1 MNLDIIMVLA
11 ILGMAMLL
19 FATNWV
25 RMDVVALLV
34 LCVLAITGLVG
45 AEEAIAGFSHPAV
58 ITVWAMF
65 ILSEGLTRAGIA
77 DALGRRVIGVA
88 GTGEVRLVV
97 TFMLLAGVLSGFMNN
112 IGVAALLL
120 PVVVGVA
127 RQSEIAP
134 SRLLMPM
141 AFGCLLG
148 GSLTLIGTPP
158 NLLVSAAL
166 GEAGFPE
173 FGFFDFAP
181 IGIPILLAGTAFVA
195 LVGPYLLPDRDPM
208 SRSGKSR
215 DLRHL
220 YSIEERI
227 FAVRVVEDS
236 LLVGKRIADTGLTSA
251 AGLMIVALTRA
262 GQTQALPSA
271 STRLQAGDIVLAQ
284 GRLDRFTVLRQ
295 WSELSIER
303 EAPILHEKLLE
314 GAALYEI
321 EVKEQSAVIGS
332 TVIPAD
338 FYKRYGAWLLAIRN
352 GGEIRRTRLKD
363 RALRA
368 GDRLL
373 VQADEKALKT
383 IIDRYPDAD
392 PQPLT
397 SGRVQELYQLDE
409 RLLVLKVPREA
420 ALVGSTVRESRLGK
434 AFDFRL
440 MAIFRGGEFL
450 RPLKPGE
457 KIEGGDLLLVQ
468 GRPDDFDTLRGLQQ
482 LQILDDATPYMR
494 VFEQGK
500 IDMVEV
506 TIHPHTAI
514 QGKTVADLKLRDT
527 YQVEPAAVWRGDR
540 PYRSGLRDMPLQRGD
555 AILLVGPLKNLAKL
569 NQNPDLIV
577 LNPVSVPDTDT
588 SKAPLAGA
596 LMLTV
601 VLLTLLGLMPIY
613 ISAILGAALM
623 VLTGCL
629 TMEDAYKSIHWR
641 SIFLIAGM
649 MPMGVAMHSSGTAQY
664 LADILLLYAGPYG
677 PWAAIASLYVL
688 TVLGTII
695 VPTVV
700 LVVLMAPIALS
711 TSTMLGVEPQ
721 AAMMAVAIAA
731 AASVASPVSHPAN
744 VLVMGPGAYRFT
756 DFLKLGLPLTVVVF
770 AVAALLMPRVWPL

>member
-1 MNLDIIMVLA
+1 VSLDIIMVLA
-11 ILGMAMLL
+11 ILGVAMLL
-19 FATNWV
+19 FATSWV
-25 RMDVVALLV
+25 RMDVVALMV
-34 LCVLAITGLVG
+34 LCMLAITGLVG
-45 AEEAIAGFSHPAV
+45 PEEAISGFSHPAV

-77 DALGRRVIGVA
+77 DAIGRRVIGVA
-88 GTGEVRLVV
+88 GTGEIRLIVA
-97 TFMLLAGVLSGFMNN
+97 FMLLAGVLSGFMNN

-127 RQSEIAP
+127 RQSELAP

-141 AFGCLLG
+141 AYGCLLG

-158 NLLVSAAL
+158 NLLVSTAL
-166 GEAGFPE
+166 ADAGMPE

-195 LVGPYLLPDRDPM
+195 LFGRFLLPDRDPI
-208 SRSGKSR
+208 SQSGKSR
-215 DLRHL
+215 DLRQM

-227 FAVRVVEDS
+227 FAMRVAEDS
-236 LLVGKRIADTGLTSA
+236 LIVGKRIADTGLTSA

-271 STRLQAGDIVLAQ
+271 ATRLQAGDILLAQ
-284 GRLDRFTVLRQ
+284 GKLDRFSVLRQ

-303 EAPILHEKLLE
+303 EAPILHEQLLE
-314 GAALYEI
+314 GAALYEVAI
-321 EVKEQSAVIGS
+321 GEDSEFIGSAV
-332 TVIPAD
+332 VPAE
-338 FYKRYGAWLLAIRN
+338 FHARYGAWLLAIRN
-352 GGEIRRTRLKD
+352 KDEVRRTHLSERPIK
-363 RALRA
+363 A
-368 GDRLL
+368 GDRVL
-373 VQADEKALKT
+373 VQADDKALAKLT
-383 IIDRYPDAD
+383 DRYPGAE
-392 PQPLT
+392 PIVLT
-397 SGRVQELYQLDE
+397 PERVQELYQLEE
-409 RLLVLKVPREA
+409 RLLVLRVPREA
-420 ALVGSTVRESRLGK
+420 GLVERTVRESRLGK

-440 MAIFRGGEFL
+440 MAIFRDGEFL
-450 RPLKPGE
+450 RPLAPGE
-457 KIEGGDLLLVQ
+457 KIQGGDLLLVQ
-468 GRPDDFDTLRGLQQ
+468 GRMEDFDMLRGLQQ

-500 IDMVEV
+500 IDMVEA
-506 TIHPHTAI
+506 TIHPHTPLN
-514 QGKTVADLKLRDT
+514 GRTVADLKLRDT
-527 YQVEPAAVWRGDR
+527 YQVEPAALWRGDR

-555 AILLVGPLKNLAKL
+555 ALLLVGPLKQLAKL
-569 NQNPDLIV
+569 NDNPDLIV
-577 LNPVSVPDTDT
+577 LNPVSAPETDT
-588 SKAPLAGA
+588 SKAPVAGA

-601 VLLTLLGLMPIY
+601 VLLTLLGLLPIY
-613 ISAILGAALM
+613 ISAILGAVLM
-623 VLTGCL
+623 VLTRCL
-629 TMEDAYKSIHWR
+629 SMEEAYKAIHWR

-649 MPMGVAMHSSGTAQY
+649 LPMGFAMQSSGTAQF
-664 LADILLLYAGPYG
+664 LADGLLNFAGPYG
-677 PWAAIASLYVL
+677 PWAAIAALYVL

-711 TSTMLGVEPQ
+711 TSAMLGIAPH

-770 AVAALLMPRVWPL
+770 AVAAVLMPYVWPL